1 MARPSIALTPLSTQA
16 EVTAKRR
23 RGFFSANN
31 PWLWVAP
38 AVTILLLYSI
48 FPLIFNIVVSF
59 QNFRASTKAWEW
71 VGFRNY
77 EWMLFGNPLVGDF
90 GNAIVI
96 TAVYTIIAL
105 GVQLT
110 LGLFIAL
117 LLDARP
123 WFGNIM
129 QTFMILPMVT
139 APVIAGLIFRLLQHS
154 DFGVISWLLYGVGA
168 LTKDE
173 PLLGGTGQYAL
184 LALLMVEIW
193 QWTPFFVLIILAGLK
208 GLPHEIIEAAQV
220 DGATWLQRLTRIKIP
235 MLFSVITVG
244 VLFRLIE
251 LYKTFDYV
259 MVMTSGGP
267 GGRTT
272 TLSFY
277 QYTVTFQNI
286 RWGYGAAIG
295 VFILV
300 VGWLSAFAYTKIFRV
315 KW

>member
-16 EVTAKRR
+16 EAGVKRR

-31 PWLWVAP
+31 PWLWVMP
-38 AVTILLLYSI
+38 AVGILLLYSI
-48 FPLIFNIVVSF
+48 FPLIFNIIVSF

-105 GVQLT
+105 SVQLT

-123 WFGNIM
+123 WFSNIM

-154 DFGVISWLLYGVGA
+154 DFGVISWLLYGAGV

-173 PLLGGTGQYAL
+173 PLLGGSGQFAL
-184 LALLMVEIW
+184 AAVLMVEIW

-208 GLPHEIIEAAQV
+208 SLPHEIIEASMV
-220 DGATWLQRLTRIKIP
+220 DGATWFQRLTRIKIP
-235 MLFSVITVG
+235 MLFGVLTVG
-244 VLFRLIE
+244 ILFRLIE

-277 QYTVTFQNI
+277 QYTITFQNI

>member
-1 MARPSIALTPLSTQA
+1 MARPSIALTPLSAQA
-16 EVTAKRR
+16 EVTTKRR
-23 RGFFSANN
+23 RSFFSANN

-38 AVTILLLYSI
+38 AVIILALYSI
-48 FPLIFNIVVSF
+48 FPLIFNILVSF

-77 EWMLFGNPLVGDF
+77 EWMLFGNPLVGNF
-90 GNAIVI
+90 GNAIVV

-105 GVQLT
+105 FAQLA

-123 WFGNIM
+123 WFSGLM

-154 DFGVISWLLYGVGA
+154 EFGVISWLLYGIGA
-168 LTKDE
+168 LTKEE

-184 LALLMVEIW
+184 IALLMVEIW

-208 GLPHEIIEAAQV
+208 GLPHEIIEASQV
-220 DGATWLQRLTRIKIP
+220 DGANWFQRLTRIKIP
-235 MLFSVITVG
+235 MLFGVITVG

-259 MVMTSGGP
+259 MVLTSGGP
-267 GGRTT
+267 GDRTT

-295 VFILV
+295 VFIMV

>member
-1 MARPSIALTPLSTQA
+1 
-16 EVTAKRR
+16 
-23 RGFFSANN
+23 
-31 PWLWVAP
+31 
-38 AVTILLLYSI
+38 LYSI

>member
-1 MARPSIALTPLSTQA
+1 MARPDIALSTPLSTQA
-16 EVTAKRR
+16 ASANKR
-23 RGFFSANN
+23 RGFFSASN
-31 PWLWVAP
+31 PWLWVSP
-38 AVTILLLYSI
+38 AVGILLLYSV
-48 FPLIFNIVVSF
+48 FPLVFNILVSF
-59 QNFRASTKAWEW
+59 QNFRTSTKAWEW

-77 EWMLFGNPLVGDF
+77 EWMLYGNPLVKDF

-96 TAVYTIIAL
+96 TAVYTIVAL
-105 GVQLT
+105 TVQLL

-123 WFGNIM
+123 WFSNIM
-129 QTFMILPMVT
+129 QTLMILPMVT
-139 APVIAGLIFRLLQHS
+139 APVIAGLMFRLLQHP

-168 LTKDE
+168 LDKSE

-184 LALLMVEIW
+184 IALLIVEIW

-208 GLPHEIIEAAQV
+208 GLPHEIVEASQV
-220 DGATWLQRLTRIKIP
+220 DGASWLQRLTRIKIP

-267 GGRTT
+267 GDRTT

-277 QYTVTFQNI
+277 QYTVTFQNV

-295 VFILV
+295 VFIMV